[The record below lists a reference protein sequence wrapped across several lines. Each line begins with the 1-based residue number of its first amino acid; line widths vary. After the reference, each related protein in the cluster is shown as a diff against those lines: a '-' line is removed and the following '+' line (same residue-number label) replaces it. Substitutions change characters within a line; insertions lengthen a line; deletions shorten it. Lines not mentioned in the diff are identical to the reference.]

1 MYKRQVINK
10 SNCTVIFINQLREK
24 VGVMFGNPE
33 TTTGGRALKFYA
45 SVRMDVRRTETL
57 KQGGEMVGNH
67 TKVKVVKNKVAPPFK
82 EAMTE
87 IVFGQGIDIYGEIVD
102 LGTDRE
108 IISKRGAW
116 FTMPDGKQCQGRDG
130 SNGAKQYLKEHPD
143 IAEAIKN
150 EILGKNMDTEMADD
164 SAPAEAGTA
173 DGTLESEE
181 MEA

>member
-1 MYKRQVINK
+1 
-10 SNCTVIFINQLREK
+10 
-24 VGVMFGNPE
+24 
-33 TTTGGRALKFYA
+33 
-45 SVRMDVRRTETL
+45 
-57 KQGGEMVGNH
+57 
-67 TKVKVVKNKVAPPFK
+67 
-82 EAMTE
+82 MTE

-130 SNGAKQYLKEHPD
+130 PNGAKQYLKEHPD
-143 IAEAIKN
+143 IAEAIKD